1 MIAIP
6 QKFSIFKDE
15 YRRSIMA
22 ESVDEKYFDE
32 LAQTIIDGEEEE
44 CLRVINEGL
53 ARGIDPLNAVEK
65 GLAKGINKV
74 GDDFAEEIV
83 FLPELIM
90 AADVMKAGMK
100 ILDEKIKASGKERK
114 SLGRIVLGTVKGDIH
129 DIGKSVVGAVL
140 QANGFDVIDLG
151 TDVEEDTYIQA
162 VIENNADC
170 LGMSTLLTLPLETM
184 GEVIEKMKEKG
195 LRRNVKVIVGGCP
208 VTQEFADE
216 IGADA
221 VGFDAKDAVKK
232 VKQLLDV

>member
-1 MIAIP
+1 
-6 QKFSIFKDE
+6 
-15 YRRSIMA
+15 MA

-32 LAQTIIDGEEEE
+32 LAQTIIDGEEED
-44 CLRVINEGL
+44 CLRVIQEGL
-53 ARGIDPLNAVEK
+53 ARGVDPLDAVEK

-100 ILDEKIKASGKERK
+100 ILDEKIKAGGKERK
-114 SLGRIVLGTVKGDIH
+114 SLGKIVLGTIKGDIH

-151 TDVEEDTYIQA
+151 TDVDEDTYIQA
-162 VIENNADC
+162 VMENNADC
-170 LGMSTLLTLPLETM
+170 LGMSTLLTLPLMTM
-184 GEVIEKMKEKG
+184 GEVIGKMEEKG
-195 LRRNVKVIVGGCP
+195 LRRTVKVIVGGCP

-232 VKQLLDV
+232 VKRLLDV

>member
-1 MIAIP
+1 
-6 QKFSIFKDE
+6 
-15 YRRSIMA
+15 MA
-22 ESVDEKYFDE
+22 ESVDEKYYDE
-32 LAQTIIDGEEEE
+32 LAQTIIDGEEED
-44 CLRVINEGL
+44 CLRVIQEGL
-53 ARGIDPLNAVEK
+53 AKGVDPLDAVEK
-65 GLAKGINKV
+65 GLAKGINKI

-90 AADVMKAGMK
+90 AADVMKAAMK
-100 ILDEKIKASGKERK
+100 ILDEKIKAGGKERK
-114 SLGRIVLGTVKGDIH
+114 SLGKIVLGTIKGDIH

-151 TDVEEDTYIQA
+151 IDVDEDTYIQA

-170 LGMSTLLTLPLETM
+170 LGMSTLLTLPLMTM
-184 GEVIEKMKEKG
+184 GEVIEKMNEKG

-232 VKQLLDV
+232 VKRLLDV

>member
-1 MIAIP
+1 
-6 QKFSIFKDE
+6 
-15 YRRSIMA
+15 MA
-22 ESVDEKYFDE
+22 ESADEKYFDE
-32 LAQTIIDGEEEE
+32 LAQSIIDGEEED

-53 ARGIDPLNAVEK
+53 ANGMDPLDAVEK
-65 GLAKGINKV
+65 GLSKGINKV

-100 ILDEKIKASGKERK
+100 ILDEKIKASGKERN
-114 SLGRIVLGTVKGDIH
+114 SLGKIVLGTIKGDIH

-151 TDVEEDTYIQA
+151 IDVDEDTYIQA
-162 VIENNADC
+162 VIENDADC
-170 LGMSTLLTLPLETM
+170 LGMSTLLTLPLMTM
-184 GEVIEKMKEKG
+184 GDVIKKMEEKG

-232 VKQLLDV
+232 VKRLLDV

>member
-1 MIAIP
+1 
-6 QKFSIFKDE
+6 
-15 YRRSIMA
+15 MA

-32 LAQTIIDGEEEE
+32 LAQTIIDGEEED
-44 CLRVINEGL
+44 CLRVIQEGL
-53 ARGIDPLNAVEK
+53 ARGVDPLDAVEK
-65 GLAKGINKV
+65 GLAKGINKI

-90 AADVMKAGMK
+90 AADVMKAAMK
-100 ILDEKIKASGKERK
+100 ILDEKIKAEGKERK
-114 SLGRIVLGTVKGDIH
+114 SLGRIVLGTIKGDIH

-151 TDVEEDTYIQA
+151 IDVDEDTYIQA

-184 GEVIEKMKEKG
+184 GVVIEKMKEQG
-195 LRRNVKVIVGGCP
+195 LRRTVKVIVGGCP

-221 VGFDAKDAVKK
+221 VGFDAKDAVAK
-232 VKQLLDV
+232 VKRLLDY

>member
-1 MIAIP
+1 
-6 QKFSIFKDE
+6 
-15 YRRSIMA
+15 MA

-32 LAQTIIDGEEEE
+32 LAQTIIDGEEED
-44 CLRVINEGL
+44 CLRVIQEGL
-53 ARGIDPLNAVEK
+53 ARGVDPLDAVEK
-65 GLAKGINKV
+65 GLAKGINKI

-90 AADVMKAGMK
+90 AADAMKAAMK
-100 ILDEKIKASGKERK
+100 ILDKEIKAGGKERK
-114 SLGRIVLGTVKGDIH
+114 SLGKIVLGTIKGDIH

-151 TDVEEDTYIQA
+151 IDVDEDTYIQA

-170 LGMSTLLTLPLETM
+170 LGMSTLLTLPLMTM
-184 GEVIEKMKEKG
+184 GEVIEKMNEKG
-195 LRRNVKVIVGGCP
+195 LRRNVKIIVGGCP

-232 VKQLLDV
+232 VKRLLDV

>member
-1 MIAIP
+1 
-6 QKFSIFKDE
+6 
-15 YRRSIMA
+15 MA

-32 LAQTIIDGEEEE
+32 LAQTIIDGEEED
-44 CLRVINEGL
+44 CLRVIQEGL
-53 ARGIDPLNAVEK
+53 ARGVDPLDAVEK
-65 GLAKGINKV
+65 GLAKGINKI

-90 AADVMKAGMK
+90 AADVMKAAMK
-100 ILDEKIKASGKERK
+100 ILDEKIKAEGKERK
-114 SLGRIVLGTVKGDIH
+114 SLGKIVLGTIKGDIH

-151 TDVEEDTYIQA
+151 IDVDEDTYIQA

-184 GEVIEKMKEKG
+184 GVVIEKMKEKG

-221 VGFDAKDAVKK
+221 VGFDAKDAVIK
-232 VKQLLDV
+232 VKRLLDV

>member
-1 MIAIP
+1 
-6 QKFSIFKDE
+6 
-15 YRRSIMA
+15 MA

-32 LAQTIIDGEEEE
+32 LAQTIIDGEEED
-44 CLRVINEGL
+44 CLRVIQEGL
-53 ARGIDPLNAVEK
+53 ARGVDPLDAVEK
-65 GLAKGINKV
+65 GLAKGINKI

-90 AADVMKAGMK
+90 AADVMKAAMK
-100 ILDEKIKASGKERK
+100 ILDEKIKAEGKVRK
-114 SLGRIVLGTVKGDIH
+114 SLGKIVLGTIKGDIH

-151 TDVEEDTYIQA
+151 IDVDEDTYIQA
-162 VIENNADC
+162 VIENDADC

-184 GEVIEKMKEKG
+184 GVVIEKMKEKG

-221 VGFDAKDAVKK
+221 VGFDAKDAVIK
-232 VKQLLDV
+232 VKLLLDV

>member
-1 MIAIP
+1 
-6 QKFSIFKDE
+6 
-15 YRRSIMA
+15 MA

-32 LAQTIIDGEEEE
+32 LAQTIIDGEEED
-44 CLRVINEGL
+44 CLRVIQEGL
-53 ARGIDPLNAVEK
+53 ARGVDPLDAVEK
-65 GLAKGINKV
+65 GLAKGINKI

-90 AADVMKAGMK
+90 AADVMKGAMK
-100 ILDEKIKASGKERK
+100 ILDEKIKAGGRERK
-114 SLGRIVLGTVKGDIH
+114 SLGRIVLGTIKGDIH

-151 TDVEEDTYIQA
+151 IDVDEDTYIQA

-170 LGMSTLLTLPLETM
+170 LGMSTLLTLPLMTM

-221 VGFDAKDAVKK
+221 VGFDAKDAVQK

>member
-1 MIAIP
+1 MANI
-6 QKFSIFKDE
+6 DE
-15 YRRSIMA
+15 S
-22 ESVDEKYFDE
+22 YFDK
-32 LAQTIIDGEEEE
+32 LAQTIIDGEEED

-53 ARGIDPLNAVEK
+53 ENGVDPIDAVEL

-90 AADVMKAGMK
+90 AADVMKTGMK
-100 ILDEKIKASGKERK
+100 ILDEKIKADGKERK
-114 SLGRIVLGTVKGDIH
+114 SLGKIVLGTVKGDIH

-140 QANGFDVIDLG
+140 QANGFDVVDLG
-151 TDVEEDTYIQA
+151 IDVDEDTFIQSVA
-162 VIENNADC
+162 ETDADC

-184 GEVIEKMKEKG
+184 GEVIATMEEKG
-195 LRRNVKVIVGGCP
+195 LRRNVKIIVGGCP

-232 VKQLLDV
+232 VKRLLDV

>member
-1 MIAIP
+1 
-6 QKFSIFKDE
+6 
-15 YRRSIMA
+15 MA

-32 LAQTIIDGEEEE
+32 LAQAIIDGEEED

-53 ARGIDPLNAVEK
+53 ANGMDPLDAVEK

-151 TDVEEDTYIQA
+151 IDVEEDTYIQA
-162 VIENNADC
+162 VIENDADC
-170 LGMSTLLTLPLETM
+170 LGMSTLLTLPLMTM
-184 GEVIEKMKEKG
+184 GVVIKKMEEKG

-221 VGFDAKDAVKK
+221 VGFDAKDAVIK
-232 VKQLLDV
+232 VKRLLDV

>member
-1 MIAIP
+1 
-6 QKFSIFKDE
+6 
-15 YRRSIMA
+15 MA

-32 LAQTIIDGEEEE
+32 LAQTIIDGEEED
-44 CLRVINEGL
+44 CLRVIQEGL
-53 ARGIDPLNAVEK
+53 ARGVDPL
-65 GLAKGINKV
+65 
-74 GDDFAEEIV
+74 FAEEIV

-90 AADVMKAGMK
+90 AADVMKAAMK
-100 ILDEKIKASGKERK
+100 ILDEKIKAGGRERK
-114 SLGRIVLGTVKGDIH
+114 SLGRIVLGTIKGDIH

-151 TDVEEDTYIQA
+151 IDVDEDTYIQA

-170 LGMSTLLTLPLETM
+170 LGMSTLLTLPLMTM
-184 GEVIEKMKEKG
+184 GEVIDKMKEKG

-221 VGFDAKDAVKK
+221 VGFDAKDAVQK

>member
-1 MIAIP
+1 
-6 QKFSIFKDE
+6 
-15 YRRSIMA
+15 MA
-22 ESVDEKYFDE
+22 ESADEKYFDE
-32 LAQTIIDGEEEE
+32 LAQSIIDGEEED

-53 ARGIDPLNAVEK
+53 ANGMDPLDAVEK
-65 GLAKGINKV
+65 GLSKGINKV
-74 GDDFAEEIV
+74 GDDFSEEIV

-100 ILDEKIKASGKERK
+100 ILDEKIKASGKERN
-114 SLGRIVLGTVKGDIH
+114 SLGKIVLGTIKGDIH

-151 TDVEEDTYIQA
+151 TDVDEDTYIQA
-162 VIENNADC
+162 VIENDADC
-170 LGMSTLLTLPLETM
+170 LGMSTLLTLPLMTM
-184 GEVIEKMKEKG
+184 GDVIKKMEEKG

-232 VKQLLDV
+232 VKRLLDV